1 MSALQLSEEAAAAAG
16 ARTGVLR
23 RLVRRPG
30 TAIALGVLVLLVVL
44 ALFGPVVFTPPDAI
58 DVPARYA
65 AASWAHPLGTDE
77 LGRDLL
83 SRIAAGGRVSL
94 LIGLA
99 STAIAMLLGTV
110 WGAVAAARRGWLDEI
125 LMRIGDA
132 FMAIPMIL
140 FALIFVAAFGGDA
153 VTLALVIG
161 LLMSPLTARI
171 ARATV
176 LGEITTE
183 YVRGLRAVG
192 ASQPRILFTEILPNT
207 TPALMAQ
214 ASLNM
219 ATALMVEASLSF
231 LGLGVQPP
239 TASWGTLLQQGY
251 TKLFES
257 ISYPLVPA
265 FVVVIAIAAFNTVG
279 NGVQRIL
286 IGDDRD

>member
-1 MSALQLSEEAAAAAG
+1 MTVLSVRPEAATARARAG
-16 ARTGVLR
+16 VWR
-23 RLVRRPG
+23 RLVRRPASAVSL
-30 TAIALGVLVLLVVL
+30 AILVLLVLL
-44 ALFGPVVFTPPDAI
+44 AVFGSLLFGSPDTI

-65 AASWAHPLGTDE
+65 AASWSHPFGTDE

-94 LIGLA
+94 SIGLA
-99 STAIAMLLGTV
+99 ATVIAMILGTV
-110 WGAVAAARRGWLDEI
+110 WGAVAAARHGWLDEV

-132 FMAIPMIL
+132 FLAIPMIL

-153 VTLALVIG
+153 VTLALVVG
-161 LLMSPLTARI
+161 LLMAPLTARI

-176 LGEITTE
+176 LGEISTE

-192 ASQPRILFTEILPNT
+192 ASEPRILFREILPNT

-265 FVVVIAIAAFNTVG
+265 LVVVIAIAAFNTVG
-279 NGVQRIL
+279 NGLQRIL

>member
-1 MSALQLSEEAAAAAG
+1 MSEEAATARS
-16 ARTGVLR
+16 RTGVWR
-23 RLVRRPG
+23 KVVRRPA
-30 TAIALGVLVLLVVL
+30 TAVALAVLVVLVLLAIL
-44 ALFGPVVFTPPDAI
+44 GPVVFTAPDLI

-65 AASWAHPLGTDE
+65 PASWAHPLGTDE

-94 LIGLA
+94 LIGVA
-99 STAIAMLLGTV
+99 STALAMIIGTV
-110 WGAVAAARRGWLDEI
+110 WGAVAAARGGWLDEV

-140 FALIFVAAFGGDA
+140 FALIFVAAFGGDTF
-153 VTLALVIG
+153 TLALVIG
-161 LLMSPLTARI
+161 LLMAPLTARI
-171 ARATV
+171 ARAVV
-176 LGEITTE
+176 LGETSGE

-192 ASQPRILFTEILPNT
+192 ASETRILFREILPNT
-207 TPALMAQ
+207 APALMAQ

-265 FVVVIAIAAFNTVG
+265 LVVVIAIAAFNTVG
-279 NGVQRIL
+279 NGLQRIL

>member
-1 MSALQLSEEAAAAAG
+1 MSVLSVRPEAAIARSRAG
-16 ARTGVLR
+16 VWH
-23 RLVRRPG
+23 RLVRRPASVVSL
-30 TAIALGVLVLLVVL
+30 AILVLLVLL
-44 ALFGPVVFTPPDAI
+44 AVFGPLLFGSPDAI

-65 AASWAHPLGTDE
+65 AASFSHPLGTDE

-83 SRIAAGGRVSL
+83 SRIAVGGRVSL
-94 LIGLA
+94 AIGLA
-99 STAIAMLLGTV
+99 ATAIAMVLGTV

-132 FMAIPMIL
+132 FLAIPMIL
-140 FALIFVAAFGGDA
+140 FALIVVAAFGGDA
-153 VTLALVIG
+153 LTLALVIG
-161 LLMSPLTARI
+161 LLMAPLTARI

-176 LGEITTE
+176 LGEISTE

-192 ASQPRILFTEILPNT
+192 ASEPRILFREILPNT

-265 FVVVIAIAAFNTVG
+265 LVVVIAIAAFNTVG
-279 NGVQRIL
+279 NGLQRIL

>member
-1 MSALQLSEEAAAAAG
+1 MSVLSVRPEAAIARSRAG
-16 ARTGVLR
+16 VWH
-23 RLVRRPG
+23 RLVRRPASVVSL
-30 TAIALGVLVLLVVL
+30 AILVLLVLL
-44 ALFGPVVFTPPDAI
+44 AVFGPLLFGSPDAI

-65 AASWAHPLGTDE
+65 AASFSHPLGTDE

-83 SRIAAGGRVSL
+83 SRIAVGGRVSL
-94 LIGLA
+94 AIGLA
-99 STAIAMLLGTV
+99 ATAIAMVLGTV

-132 FMAIPMIL
+132 FLAIPMIL
-140 FALIFVAAFGGDA
+140 FALIVVAAFGGDA
-153 VTLALVIG
+153 LTLALVVG
-161 LLMSPLTARI
+161 LLMAPLTARI

-176 LGEITTE
+176 LGEISTE

-192 ASQPRILFTEILPNT
+192 ASEPRILFREILPNT

-265 FVVVIAIAAFNTVG
+265 LVVVIAIAAFNTVG
-279 NGVQRIL
+279 NGLQRIL